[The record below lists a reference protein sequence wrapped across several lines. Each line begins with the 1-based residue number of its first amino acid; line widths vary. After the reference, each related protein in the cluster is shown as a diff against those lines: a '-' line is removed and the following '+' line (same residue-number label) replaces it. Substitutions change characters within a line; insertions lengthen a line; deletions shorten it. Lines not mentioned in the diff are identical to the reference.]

1 MSETTPNPQGSSEKE
16 TDLLRYRGNNVP
28 RILRFAWTAL
38 VIFSVFYLIKYMV
51 PDLRVWLSK

>member
-1 MSETTPNPQGSSEKE
+1 MSETVPNSEKSSEKE

-38 VIFSVFYLIKYMV
+38 VIFSIFYLVKYMV
-51 PDLRVWLSK
+51 PDLRVWLAK